1 MARRKE
7 RWTRARQ
14 DHNLLVSTLS
24 FDNDYASVNGDIFN
38 ELYDE
43 SGSSV
48 EKTRVIESQ

>member
-1 MARRKE
+1 MNISIIQLIAIF
-7 RWTRARQ
+7 
-14 DHNLLVSTLS
+14 SLS
-24 FDNDYASVNGDIFN
+24 FDNEYASVNGDIFN